1 MQTMKT
7 KILQLILTC
16 IVLPIFGQYKFLELP
31 KLDVE
36 DLKLTSYSK
45 NPSEP
50 AEVLY
55 KTFHYYITDG
65 ELHLDVI
72 SRVKIYKKD
81 DAKKFLEEEIYTY
94 QSKNRNEEKITS
106 LKVNTYNLENGKLAA
121 TSVDKNSKYKS
132 KENNNYSVTKFA
144 FENVKDG
151 SIVEYKYSVLSPFLY
166 VIPKVM
172 IEDEVPIR
180 HFEYV
185 FDAPK
190 YFGYNVNY
198 KGELKPF
205 KQEVAEKMLYGADY
219 KTYRFAYKDI
229 AAYKDEKYVNNIDNY
244 RTSLRFELNS
254 TNFPITGGGQA
265 YDSRTGAI
273 NDTRMQGGFK
283 SYGVTWQD
291 IRKQIY
297 EDENF
302 GDELKRSSLVKDILP
317 EEVKSIKNDE
327 QRAAAVLKF
336 AQSKYSWN
344 GEYAAF
350 TDKGLRNL
358 ISTRSGNSAEINLL
372 LILLMRSADLNAEP
386 VLLSTV
392 GRGILTGYSPSLG
405 MLNYVLAS
413 IDFNGKFT
421 LYDATSKMTSPNIIR
436 PAALNYYGFVMT
448 KTEAKQINV
457 LCPEKSVTYLTVDAK
472 LNPDG
477 TFAGNFSDRDTML
490 YAMMNNESY
499 DKDKTEYQK
508 ENYKERYKF
517 PYSNMKS
524 GVTEKGD
531 FETSFDFDS
540 DTFADGIGGKLAF
553 NPLLFLYNKSHEF
566 DQTDE
571 RRSPIELYTGYDKI
585 KKVTITLPDGYTFE
599 NVPKSKKFR
608 TEDNAIQYVYKV
620 TQEGNKLTVET
631 TTTVEDPVYPK
642 EYYPA
647 FKQIFDNITKMEGQ
661 VVTAVKK

>member
-1 MQTMKT
+1 MKT
-7 KILQLILTC
+7 KILQLLT
-16 IVLPIFGQYKFLELP
+16 VTLALPIFAQYKFLDLP
-31 KLDVE
+31 KLDIE
-36 DLKLTSYSK
+36 DLKTTSYSK
-45 NPSEP
+45 NAAEP

-55 KTFHYYITDG
+55 KTYHYYITEG

-81 DAKKFLEEEIYTY
+81 DAKKFLEEEIYTR
-94 QSKNRNEEKITS
+94 QGSNNTNEKITS
-106 LKVNTYNLENGKLAA
+106 LKVNTYNLVDGKIAA
-121 TSVDKNSKYKS
+121 TQVDKNSKYKS
-132 KENNNYSVTKFA
+132 KENKNYSVTKFA

-151 SIVEYKYSVLSPFLY
+151 SVVEYKYSILSPFMY

-180 HFEYV
+180 YFEYV
-185 FDAPK
+185 FDAPI
-190 YFGYNVNY
+190 YYGYNVNY

-205 KQEVAEKMLYGADY
+205 KQEVADKMLYGSDSR
-219 KTYRFAYKDI
+219 TYRFAYKDI
-229 AAYKDEKYVNNIDNY
+229 AAYKDEKYVNNIENY
-244 RTSLRFELNS
+244 RTSVRFELNS
-254 TNFPITGGGQA
+254 TNFPMTGGNLH
-265 YDSRTGAI
+265 DGAI
-273 NDTRMQGGFK
+273 SGGFK
-283 SYGVTWQD
+283 SYGVSWQD
-291 IRKQIY
+291 IRKQLY
-297 EDENF
+297 DDENF
-302 GDELKRSSLVKDILP
+302 GDELKRNNLVKEILP
-317 EEVKSIKNDE
+317 EEIKSIKNE
-327 QRAAAVLKF
+327 AERAAAVLKF
-336 AQSKYSWN
+336 TQSKYSWD
-344 GEYAAF
+344 GEYSAF
-350 TDKGLRNL
+350 TDKGLKNL
-358 ISTRSGNSAEINLL
+358 ISTKLGNSAEINLL
-372 LILLMRSADLNAEP
+372 LILLMRSANLNAEP

-392 GRGILTGYSPSLG
+392 GRGILTSYSPSIG

-413 IDFNGKFT
+413 VDFDGKFT
-421 LYDATSKMTSPNIIR
+421 LYDATSKMTTPNIIR

-457 LCPEKSVTYLTVDAK
+457 LCPQKSVTYLTVDAK

-477 TFAGNFSDRDTML
+477 TFGGSFSDRDTML
-490 YAMMNNESY
+490 YAMMNNERH
-499 DKDKTEYQK
+499 DENKTEYQ
-508 ENYKERYKF
+508 NTYYKERYKF
-517 PYSNMKS
+517 PYTNIKS

-531 FETSFDFDS
+531 FQTSFDFDS
-540 DTFADGIGGKLAF
+540 DSFVDGIGNKLVF
-553 NPLLFLYNKSHEF
+553 NPLLFLFNKSHEY

-585 KKVTITLPDGYTFE
+585 KKVTITLPDGYVFE

-608 TEDNAIQYVYKV
+608 TEDSAIQYVYKV

>member
-1 MQTMKT
+1 MKT
-7 KILQLILTC
+7 KILQLLT
-16 IVLPIFGQYKFLELP
+16 VTLALPIFAQYKFLDLP
-31 KLDVE
+31 KLDIE
-36 DLKLTSYSK
+36 DLKTTSYSK
-45 NPSEP
+45 NAAEP

-55 KTFHYYITDG
+55 KTYHYYITEG

-81 DAKKFLEEEIYTY
+81 DAKKFLEEEIYTR
-94 QSKNRNEEKITS
+94 QGSNNTNEKITS
-106 LKVNTYNLENGKLAA
+106 LKVNTYNLVDGKIAA
-121 TSVDKNSKYKS
+121 TQVDKNSKYKS
-132 KENNNYSVTKFA
+132 KENKNYSVTKFA

-151 SIVEYKYSVLSPFLY
+151 SVVEYKYSILSPFMY

-180 HFEYV
+180 YFEYV
-185 FDAPK
+185 FDAPV
-190 YFGYNVNY
+190 YYGYNVNY

-205 KQEVAEKMLYGADY
+205 KQEVADKMLYGSDSR
-219 KTYRFAYKDI
+219 TYRFAYKDI
-229 AAYKDEKYVNNIDNY
+229 AAYKDEKYVNNIENY
-244 RTSLRFELNS
+244 RTSVRFELNS
-254 TNFPITGGGQA
+254 TNFPMSGGNLH
-265 YDSRTGAI
+265 DGAI
-273 NDTRMQGGFK
+273 SGGFK
-283 SYGVTWQD
+283 SYGVSWQD
-291 IRKQIY
+291 IRKQLY
-297 EDENF
+297 DDENF
-302 GDELKRSSLVKDILP
+302 GDELKRNNLVKEILP
-317 EEVKSIKNDE
+317 EEIKSIKNE
-327 QRAAAVLKF
+327 AERAAAVLKF
-336 AQSKYSWN
+336 TQSKYSWD
-344 GEYAAF
+344 GEYSAF
-350 TDKGLRNL
+350 TDKGLKNL
-358 ISTRSGNSAEINLL
+358 ISTKLGNSAEINLL
-372 LILLMRSADLNAEP
+372 LILLMRSANLNAEP

-392 GRGILTGYSPSLG
+392 GRGILTSYSPSIG

-413 IDFNGKFT
+413 VDFDGKFT
-421 LYDATSKMTSPNIIR
+421 LYDATSKMTTPNIIR

-457 LCPEKSVTYLTVDAK
+457 LCPQKSVTYLTVDAK

-477 TFAGNFSDRDTML
+477 TFGGSFSDRDTML
-490 YAMMNNESY
+490 YAMMNNERH
-499 DKDKTEYQK
+499 DENKTEYQ
-508 ENYKERYKF
+508 NTYYKERYKF
-517 PYSNMKS
+517 PYTNIKS

-531 FETSFDFDS
+531 FQTSFDFDS
-540 DTFADGIGGKLAF
+540 DSFVDGIGNKLVF
-553 NPLLFLYNKSHEF
+553 NPLLFLFNKSHEF

-585 KKVTITLPDGYTFE
+585 KKVTITLPDGFVFE

-608 TEDNAIQYVYKV
+608 TEDSAIQYVYKV

>member
-1 MQTMKT
+1 MKT
-7 KILQLILTC
+7 KILQLLT
-16 IVLPIFGQYKFLELP
+16 VTLALPIFAQYKFLDLP
-31 KLDVE
+31 KLDIE
-36 DLKLTSYSK
+36 DLKTTSYSK
-45 NPSEP
+45 NAAEP

-55 KTFHYYITDG
+55 KTYHYYITEG

-81 DAKKFLEEEIYTY
+81 DAKKFLEEEIYTR
-94 QSKNRNEEKITS
+94 QGSNNTNEKITS
-106 LKVNTYNLENGKLAA
+106 LKVNTYNLVDGKIAA
-121 TSVDKNSKYKS
+121 TQVDKNSKYKS
-132 KENNNYSVTKFA
+132 KENKNYSVTKFA

-151 SIVEYKYSVLSPFLY
+151 SVVEYKYSILSPFMY

-180 HFEYV
+180 YFEYV
-185 FDAPK
+185 FDAPV
-190 YFGYNVNY
+190 YYGYNVNY

-205 KQEVAEKMLYGADY
+205 KQEVADKMLYGSDSR
-219 KTYRFAYKDI
+219 TYRFAYKDI
-229 AAYKDEKYVNNIDNY
+229 AAYKDEKYVNNIENY
-244 RTSLRFELNS
+244 RTSVRFELNS
-254 TNFPITGGGQA
+254 TNFPMTGGNLH
-265 YDSRTGAI
+265 DGA
-273 NDTRMQGGFK
+273 MSGGFK
-283 SYGVTWQD
+283 SYGVSWQD
-291 IRKQIY
+291 IRKQLY
-297 EDENF
+297 DDENF
-302 GDELKRSSLVKDILP
+302 GDELKRNNLVKGILP
-317 EEVKSIKNDE
+317 EEIKSIKNE
-327 QRAAAVLKF
+327 AERAAAVLKF
-336 AQSKYSWN
+336 TQSKYSWD
-344 GEYAAF
+344 GEYSAF
-350 TDKGLRNL
+350 TDKGLKNL
-358 ISTRSGNSAEINLL
+358 ISTKLGNSAEINIL
-372 LILLMRSADLNAEP
+372 LILLMRSANLNAEP

-392 GRGILTGYSPSLG
+392 GRGILTSYSPSIG

-413 IDFNGKFT
+413 VDFDGKFT
-421 LYDATSKMTSPNIIR
+421 LYDATSKMTTPNIIR

-457 LCPEKSVTYLTVDAK
+457 LCPQKSVTYLTVDAK

-477 TFAGNFSDRDTML
+477 TFGGSFSDRDTML
-490 YAMMNNESY
+490 YAMMNNERH
-499 DKDKTEYQK
+499 DENKTEYQ
-508 ENYKERYKF
+508 NTYYKERYKF
-517 PYSNMKS
+517 PYTNIKS

-531 FETSFDFDS
+531 FQTSFDFDS
-540 DTFADGIGGKLAF
+540 DSFVDGIGNKLVF
-553 NPLLFLYNKSHEF
+553 NPLLFLFNKSHEF

-585 KKVTITLPDGYTFE
+585 KKVTITLPDGFVFE

-608 TEDNAIQYVYKV
+608 TEDSAIQYVYKV

>member
-1 MQTMKT
+1 MKT
-7 KILQLILTC
+7 KILQLLT
-16 IVLPIFGQYKFLELP
+16 VTLALPIFAQYKFLDLP
-31 KLDVE
+31 KLDIE
-36 DLKLTSYSK
+36 DLKTTSYSK
-45 NPSEP
+45 NAAEP

-55 KTFHYYITDG
+55 KTYHYYITEG

-81 DAKKFLEEEIYTY
+81 DAKKFLEEEIYTR
-94 QSKNRNEEKITS
+94 QGSNSTNEKITS
-106 LKVNTYNLENGKLAA
+106 LKVNTYNLVDGKIAA
-121 TSVDKNSKYKS
+121 TQVDKNSKYKS
-132 KENNNYSVTKFA
+132 KENKNYSVTKFA

-151 SIVEYKYSVLSPFLY
+151 SVVEYKYSILSPFMY

-180 HFEYV
+180 YFEYV
-185 FDAPK
+185 FDAPV
-190 YFGYNVNY
+190 YYGYNVNY

-205 KQEVAEKMLYGADY
+205 KQEVADKMLYGSDSR
-219 KTYRFAYKDI
+219 TYRFAYKDI
-229 AAYKDEKYVNNIDNY
+229 AAYKDEKYVNNIENY
-244 RTSLRFELNS
+244 RTSVRFELNS
-254 TNFPITGGGQA
+254 TNFPMSGGNLHDG
-265 YDSRTGAI
+265 S
-273 NDTRMQGGFK
+273 MSGGFK
-283 SYGVTWQD
+283 SYGVSWQD
-291 IRKQIY
+291 IRKQLY
-297 EDENF
+297 DDENF
-302 GDELKRSSLVKDILP
+302 GDELKRNNLVKEILP
-317 EEVKSIKNDE
+317 EEIKSIKNE
-327 QRAAAVLKF
+327 AERAAAVLKF
-336 AQSKYSWN
+336 TQSKYSWD
-344 GEYAAF
+344 GEYSAF
-350 TDKGLRNL
+350 TDKGLKNL
-358 ISTRSGNSAEINLL
+358 ISTKLGNSAEINLL
-372 LILLMRSADLNAEP
+372 LILLMRSANLNAEP

-392 GRGILTGYSPSLG
+392 GRGILTSYSPSIG

-413 IDFNGKFT
+413 LDFDGKFT
-421 LYDATSKMTSPNIIR
+421 LYDATSKMTTPNIIR

-457 LCPEKSVTYLTVDAK
+457 LCPQKSVTYLTVDAK

-477 TFAGNFSDRDTML
+477 TFGGSFSDRDTML
-490 YAMMNNESY
+490 YAMMNNERH
-499 DKDKTEYQK
+499 DENKTEYQ
-508 ENYKERYKF
+508 NTYYKERYKF
-517 PYSNMKS
+517 PYTNIKS

-531 FETSFDFDS
+531 FQTSFDFDS
-540 DTFADGIGGKLAF
+540 DSFVDGIGNKLVF
-553 NPLLFLYNKSHEF
+553 NPLLFLFNKSHEF

-585 KKVTITLPDGYTFE
+585 KKVTITLPDGYVFE

-608 TEDNAIQYVYKV
+608 TEDSAIQYVYKV

>member
-1 MQTMKT
+1 M
-7 KILQLILTC
+7 
-16 IVLPIFGQYKFLELP
+16 PIFGQYKFLDLP

-36 DLKLTSYSK
+36 DLKLTAYSK
-45 NPSEP
+45 NPSEA

-55 KTFHYYITDG
+55 KTYHYYISDG
-65 ELHLDVI
+65 DLHLDVI

-81 DAKKFLEEEIYTY
+81 DAKKFLEEEIYTRLG
-94 QSKNRNEEKITS
+94 QNNEDEKVTS
-106 LKVNTYNLENGKLAA
+106 LKVNTYNLENGKIAT

-132 KENNNYSVTKFA
+132 KENKNYSVTKFA

-151 SIVEYKYSVLSPFLY
+151 SIVEYKYSVLSPFVY

-172 IEDEVPIR
+172 VEDEVPIR

-185 FDAPK
+185 FDAPI
-190 YFGYNVNY
+190 YYGYNVNY

-205 KQEVAEKMLYGADY
+205 KQEVAEKILYGSDAR
-219 KTYRFAYKDI
+219 TYRFAYKDI
-229 AAYKDEKYVNNIDNY
+229 AAYKDEKYVNNIENY
-244 RTSLRFELNS
+244 RTSIRFELNS
-254 TNFPITGGGQA
+254 TNFPISGGNIH
-265 YDSRTGAI
+265 DGAL
-273 NDTRMQGGFK
+273 RGGFK
-283 SYGVTWQD
+283 SYGVSWQD
-291 IRKQIY
+291 IRKQLY

-302 GDELKRSSLVKDILP
+302 GDELKRTNLVKELLP
-317 EEVKSIKNDE
+317 AEIKSIKNDAE
-327 QRAAAVLKF
+327 RAAAVLKF
-336 AQSKYSWN
+336 AQSKYNWN
-344 GEYAAF
+344 GEYSAF
-350 TDKGLRNL
+350 TDKGLKNL
-358 ISTRSGNSAEINLL
+358 INTKSGNSAEINLL

-386 VLLSTV
+386 VVLSTI
-392 GRGILTGYSPSLG
+392 GRGILTGYSPSIG

-413 IDFNGKFT
+413 IDSDGKFT
-421 LYDATSKMTSPNIIR
+421 LYDATSKMTTPNIIR
-436 PAALNYYGFVMT
+436 PSALNYFGYVMS
-448 KTEAKQINV
+448 KTEAKQINI
-457 LCPEKSVTYLTVDAK
+457 LCPEKSVTYLTVNAN

-499 DKDKTEYQK
+499 DKDKTEYQ
-508 ENYKERYKF
+508 NTSYKERYKF
-517 PYSNMKS
+517 PYTNIKS
-524 GVTEKGD
+524 GVTDKGD
-531 FETSFDFDS
+531 FETIFDFDS
-540 DTFADGIGGKLAF
+540 DTFVDGIGGKLVF

-566 DQTDE
+566 DQTE
-571 RRSPIELYTGYDKI
+571 ARRSPIELYTGYDKI
-585 KKVTITLPDGYTFE
+585 KKVTITLPDGYAFE

-608 TEDNAIQYVYKV
+608 TEDSAIQYVYKV

>member
-1 MQTMKT
+1 MKT
-7 KILQLILTC
+7 RILQLILSC
-16 IVLPIFGQYKFLELP
+16 IVLPIFGQYKFLDLP
-31 KLDVE
+31 KLDIE
-36 DLKLTSYSK
+36 DLKLTAYPK

-50 AEVLY
+50 AEVIY
-55 KTFHYYITDG
+55 KTYHYYITDG
-65 ELHLDVI
+65 DLHLDVI

-81 DAKKFLEEEIYTY
+81 DAKKFLEEEIYTRTG
-94 QSKNRNEEKITS
+94 KGNNEEKITS
-106 LKVNTYNLENGKLAA
+106 LKINTYNIENGKIST
-121 TSVDKNSKYKS
+121 TSVEKNSKYKS
-132 KENNNYSVTKFA
+132 KENENYSVTKFA

-151 SIVEYKYSVLSPFLY
+151 SIVEYKYSVLSPFMY

-172 IEDEVPIR
+172 IEEEVPVR
-180 HFEYV
+180 YCEYV
-185 FDAPK
+185 FDAPI
-190 YFGYNVNY
+190 YYGYNLNY

-205 KQEVAEKMLYGADY
+205 KQEVAERILYGSDAR
-219 KTYRFAYKDI
+219 TYRFAYKDI
-229 AAYKDEKYVNNIDNY
+229 AAYRDEKYVNNIDNY
-244 RTSLRFELNS
+244 RTSIRLELNS
-254 TNFPITGGGQA
+254 TNFPVSAGNAYQTGIT
-265 YDSRTGAI
+265 
-273 NDTRMQGGFK
+273 GGFK

-291 IRKQIY
+291 IRKQLY

-302 GDELKRSSLVKDILP
+302 GDELKRSSLVKNLLP
-317 EEVKSIKNDE
+317 EDIKSIKNEE

-336 AQSKYSWN
+336 AQSRYSWD
-344 GEYAAF
+344 GEYSAF
-350 TDKGLRNL
+350 SDKGIRNL
-358 ISTRSGNSAEINLL
+358 INTKSGNSAEINLL

-392 GRGILTGYSPSLG
+392 GRGILTGYSPSIG

-413 IDFNGKFT
+413 IDINGKFI

-448 KTEAKQINV
+448 KSEAKQIHV
-457 LCPEKSVTYLTVDAK
+457 MCPAKSMTYLTIDAK

-490 YAMMNNESY
+490 YAMINNERY

-517 PYSNMKS
+517 PYSNIKS

-540 DTFADGIGGKLAF
+540 DTFVDGIGGKLVF

-566 DQTDE
+566 DQADE

-585 KKVTITLPDGYTFE
+585 KKVTITLPDGYAFE

>member
-1 MQTMKT
+1 MKT
-7 KILQLILTC
+7 KILQLLT
-16 IVLPIFGQYKFLELP
+16 VTLALPIFAQYKFLDLP
-31 KLDVE
+31 KLDIE
-36 DLKLTSYSK
+36 DLKTTSYSK
-45 NPSEP
+45 NAAEP

-55 KTFHYYITDG
+55 KTYHYYITEG

-81 DAKKFLEEEIYTY
+81 DAKKFLEEEIYTR
-94 QSKNRNEEKITS
+94 QGSNNTNEKITS
-106 LKVNTYNLENGKLAA
+106 LKVNTYNLVDGKIAA
-121 TSVDKNSKYKS
+121 TQVDKNSKYKS
-132 KENNNYSVTKFA
+132 KENKNYSVTKFA

-151 SIVEYKYSVLSPFLY
+151 SVVEYKYSILSPFMY

-180 HFEYV
+180 YFEYV
-185 FDAPK
+185 FDAPV
-190 YFGYNVNY
+190 YYGYNVNY

-205 KQEVAEKMLYGADY
+205 KQEVADKMLYGSDSR
-219 KTYRFAYKDI
+219 TYRFAYKDI
-229 AAYKDEKYVNNIDNY
+229 AAYKDEKYVNNIENY
-244 RTSLRFELNS
+244 RTSVRFELNS
-254 TNFPITGGGQA
+254 TNFPMTGGNLH
-265 YDSRTGAI
+265 DGAI
-273 NDTRMQGGFK
+273 SGGFK
-283 SYGVTWQD
+283 SYGVSWQD
-291 IRKQIY
+291 IRKQLY
-297 EDENF
+297 DDENF
-302 GDELKRSSLVKDILP
+302 GDELKRNNLVKEILP
-317 EEVKSIKNDE
+317 EEIKSIKNE
-327 QRAAAVLKF
+327 AERAAAVLKF
-336 AQSKYSWN
+336 TQSKYSWD
-344 GEYAAF
+344 GEYSAF
-350 TDKGLRNL
+350 TDKGLKNL
-358 ISTRSGNSAEINLL
+358 ISTKLGNSAEINLL
-372 LILLMRSADLNAEP
+372 LILLMRSANLNAEP

-392 GRGILTGYSPSLG
+392 GRGILTSYSPSIG

-413 IDFNGKFT
+413 VDFDGKFT
-421 LYDATSKMTSPNIIR
+421 LYDATSKMTTPNIIR

-457 LCPEKSVTYLTVDAK
+457 LCPQKSVTYLTVDAK

-477 TFAGNFSDRDTML
+477 TFGGSFSDRDTML
-490 YAMMNNESY
+490 YAMMNNERH
-499 DKDKTEYQK
+499 DENKTEYQ
-508 ENYKERYKF
+508 NTYYKERYKF
-517 PYSNMKS
+517 PYTNIKS

-531 FETSFDFDS
+531 FQTSFDFDS
-540 DTFADGIGGKLAF
+540 DSFVDGIGNKLVF
-553 NPLLFLYNKSHEF
+553 NPLLFLFNKSHEF

-585 KKVTITLPDGYTFE
+585 KKVTITLPDGYVFE

-608 TEDNAIQYVYKV
+608 TEDSAIQYVYKV

>member
-1 MQTMKT
+1 MKT
-7 KILQLILTC
+7 RIIQLILTFA
-16 IVLPIFGQYKFLELP
+16 VLPIFGQYKFLDTP

-36 DLKLTSYSK
+36 DVKLSSYPK
-45 NPSEP
+45 DPSEP

-55 KTFHYYITDG
+55 KSFHYYITDG
-65 ELHLDVI
+65 ELHLDVV

-81 DAKKFLEEEIYTY
+81 DAEKFLEQEIYTY
-94 QSKNRNEEKITS
+94 QSQSKNEEKITS
-106 LKVNTYNLENGKLAA
+106 LKVNTYNVENGKIST

-132 KENNNYSVTKFA
+132 KENKNYTVTKFA

-151 SIVEYKYSVLSPFLY
+151 SVVEYKYSVLSPFVY

-172 IEDEVPIR
+172 IEDDAPIR
-180 HFEYV
+180 QFEYV

-190 YFGYNVNY
+190 YYGYNINY
-198 KGELKPF
+198 KGELKPY
-205 KQEVAEKMLYGADY
+205 KQEVAEKLVYGADC
-219 KTYRFAYKDI
+219 KTYRFAYKDVS
-229 AAYKDEKYVNNIDNY
+229 AYKDEKYVNNIDNY
-244 RTSLRFELNS
+244 RTSVRFELNS
-254 TNFPITGGGQA
+254 TNFPVGGGGQA

-273 NDTRMQGGFK
+273 NDTRTYGGFK
-283 SYGVTWQD
+283 SYGVSWQD
-291 IRKQIY
+291 IRKQLY

-302 GDELKRSSLVKDILP
+302 GYELKRANLVKDLLP
-317 EEVKSIKNDE
+317 EDIKSMKNNG

-336 AQSKYSWN
+336 VQSRYRWDGTYS
-344 GEYAAF
+344 AF
-350 TDKGLRNL
+350 SDKGIKNL
-358 ISTRSGNSAEINLL
+358 VSTKVGNSAEINLL
-372 LILLMRSADLNAEP
+372 LIMLMRSADLDAEP

-392 GRGILTGYSPSLG
+392 SRGILMGYSPSLG

-413 IDFNGKFT
+413 LEIDGKIT
-421 LYDATSKMTSPNIIR
+421 LYDATSKMTTPNIIR
-436 PAALNYYGFVMT
+436 PSALNYYGFVMT

-490 YAMMNNESY
+490 YAMMNNERFDENKTDY
-499 DKDKTEYQK
+499 QTTYYKD
-508 ENYKERYKF
+508 RYKF
-517 PYSNMKS
+517 PYSNINS

-531 FETSFDFDS
+531 FQTTFDFDS
-540 DTFADGIGGKLAF
+540 DTFVDGIGGKLVF
-553 NPLLFLYNKSHEF
+553 NPLLFLFNKSHEF
-566 DQTDE
+566 DQTE
-571 RRSPIELYTGYDKI
+571 ARRSPIELYTGYDKI
-585 KKVTITLPDGYTFE
+585 KKVTITLPDGYAFE

-608 TEDNAIQYVYKV
+608 TEDNALQYVYKV

>member
-1 MQTMKT
+1 MKT
-7 KILQLILTC
+7 KILQFVLTC
-16 IVLPIFGQYKFLELP
+16 IVLPIFGQYKFLDLP
-31 KLDVE
+31 KLDAE

-65 ELHLDVI
+65 ELHLDVV

-94 QSKNRNEEKITS
+94 QSKSKSEEKITS
-106 LKVNTYNLENGKLAA
+106 LKVNTYNLENGKIAA
-121 TSVDKNSKYKS
+121 TSVDKNSKFKS
-132 KENNNYSVTKFA
+132 KENKNISVTKFA

-180 HFEYV
+180 YLEYV

-190 YFGYNVNY
+190 QFGYNINY

-205 KQEVAEKMLYGADY
+205 KQEVTEKILYGADCR
-219 KTYRFAYKDI
+219 TYRFAYKDI
-229 AAYKDEKYVNNIDNY
+229 AAYKDEKYVNNIENY
-244 RTSLRFELNS
+244 RTSIRLELNS
-254 TNFPITGGGQA
+254 TDFPLTGGNSV
-265 YDSRTGAI
+265 YDGAL
-273 NDTRMQGGFK
+273 RGGFK

-291 IRKQIY
+291 IRKQLY

-302 GDELKRSSLVKDILP
+302 GDELKRSSLVKDLLP
-317 EEVKSIKNDE
+317 EDIKSIKNEE

-336 AQSKYSWN
+336 TQGRYSWD
-344 GEYAAF
+344 GEYSAF
-350 TDKGLRNL
+350 SDKGIRNL
-358 ISTRSGNSAEINLL
+358 INTKSGNSAEINLL
-372 LILLMRSADLNAEP
+372 LILLMRSAGLNAEP

-392 GRGILTGYSPSLG
+392 GRGILTGYSPSIG

-413 IDFNGKFT
+413 IDINGKFT

-448 KTEAKQINV
+448 KTDAKQIHV
-457 LCPEKSVTYLTVDAK
+457 LCPEKSMTYLTVDAK

-490 YAMMNNESY
+490 YAMMNNERH

-517 PYSNMKS
+517 PYSNIKS

-540 DTFADGIGGKLAF
+540 DTFVDGIGGKLVF

-566 DQTDE
+566 DQTE
-571 RRSPIELYTGYDKI
+571 TRRSPIELYTGYDKI
-585 KKVTITLPDGYTFE
+585 KKVTITLPDGYAFE

>member
-1 MQTMKT
+1 MKT
-7 KILQLILTC
+7 KILQLLT
-16 IVLPIFGQYKFLELP
+16 VTLALPIFAQYKFLDLP
-31 KLDVE
+31 KLDIE
-36 DLKLTSYSK
+36 DLKTTSYSK
-45 NPSEP
+45 NAAEP

-55 KTFHYYITDG
+55 KTYHYYITEG

-81 DAKKFLEEEIYTY
+81 DAKKFLEEEIYTR
-94 QSKNRNEEKITS
+94 QGSNNTNEKITS
-106 LKVNTYNLENGKLAA
+106 LKVNTYNLVDGKIAA
-121 TSVDKNSKYKS
+121 TQVDKNSKYKS
-132 KENNNYSVTKFA
+132 KENKNYSVTKFA

-151 SIVEYKYSVLSPFLY
+151 SVVEYKYSILSPFMY

-180 HFEYV
+180 YFEYV
-185 FDAPK
+185 FDAPI
-190 YFGYNVNY
+190 YYGYNVNY

-205 KQEVAEKMLYGADY
+205 KQEVADKMLYGSDSR
-219 KTYRFAYKDI
+219 TYRFAYKNI
-229 AAYKDEKYVNNIDNY
+229 AAYKDEKYVNNIENY
-244 RTSLRFELNS
+244 RTSVRFELNS
-254 TNFPITGGGQA
+254 TNFPMTGGNLHDG
-265 YDSRTGAI
+265 S
-273 NDTRMQGGFK
+273 MSGGFK
-283 SYGVTWQD
+283 SYGVSWQD
-291 IRKQIY
+291 IRKQLY
-297 EDENF
+297 DDENF
-302 GDELKRSSLVKDILP
+302 GDELKRNNLVKEILP
-317 EEVKSIKNDE
+317 EEIKSIKNE
-327 QRAAAVLKF
+327 AERAAAVLKF
-336 AQSKYSWN
+336 TQSKYSWD
-344 GEYAAF
+344 GEYSAF
-350 TDKGLRNL
+350 TDKGLKNL
-358 ISTRSGNSAEINLL
+358 ISTKLGNSAEINLL
-372 LILLMRSADLNAEP
+372 LILLMRSANLNAEP

-392 GRGILTGYSPSLG
+392 GRGILTSYSPSIG

-413 IDFNGKFT
+413 VDFDGKFT
-421 LYDATSKMTSPNIIR
+421 LYDATSKMTTPNIIR

-457 LCPEKSVTYLTVDAK
+457 LCPQKSVTYLTVDAK

-477 TFAGNFSDRDTML
+477 TFGGSFSDRDTML
-490 YAMMNNESY
+490 YAMMNNERH
-499 DKDKTEYQK
+499 DENKTEYQ
-508 ENYKERYKF
+508 NTYYKERYKF
-517 PYSNMKS
+517 PYTNIKS

-531 FETSFDFDS
+531 FQTSFDFDS
-540 DTFADGIGGKLAF
+540 DSFVDGIGNKLVF
-553 NPLLFLYNKSHEF
+553 NPLLFLFNKSHEF

-585 KKVTITLPDGYTFE
+585 KKVTITLPDGYVFE

-608 TEDNAIQYVYKV
+608 TEDSAIQYVYKV

>member
-1 MQTMKT
+1 MKT
-7 KILQLILTC
+7 KILQLLT
-16 IVLPIFGQYKFLELP
+16 VTLALPIFAQYKFLDLP
-31 KLDVE
+31 KLDIE
-36 DLKLTSYSK
+36 DLKTTSYSK
-45 NPSEP
+45 NAAEP

-55 KTFHYYITDG
+55 KTYHYYITEG

-81 DAKKFLEEEIYTY
+81 DAKKFLEEEIYTR
-94 QSKNRNEEKITS
+94 QGSNNSNEKITS
-106 LKVNTYNLENGKLAA
+106 LKVNTYNLVDGKIAA
-121 TSVDKNSKYKS
+121 TQVDKNSKYKS
-132 KENNNYSVTKFA
+132 KENKNYSVTKFA

-151 SIVEYKYSVLSPFLY
+151 SVVEYKYSILSPFMY

-180 HFEYV
+180 YFEYV
-185 FDAPK
+185 FDAPV
-190 YFGYNVNY
+190 YYGYNVNY

-205 KQEVAEKMLYGADY
+205 KQEVADKMLYGSDSR
-219 KTYRFAYKDI
+219 TYRFAYKDI
-229 AAYKDEKYVNNIDNY
+229 AAYKDEKYVNNIENY
-244 RTSLRFELNS
+244 RTSVRFELNS
-254 TNFPITGGGQA
+254 TNFPMSGGNLH
-265 YDSRTGAI
+265 DGAI
-273 NDTRMQGGFK
+273 SGGFK
-283 SYGVTWQD
+283 SYGVSWQD
-291 IRKQIY
+291 IRKQLY
-297 EDENF
+297 DDENF
-302 GDELKRSSLVKDILP
+302 GDELKRNNLVKEILP
-317 EEVKSIKNDE
+317 EEIKSIKNE
-327 QRAAAVLKF
+327 AERAAAVLKF
-336 AQSKYSWN
+336 TQSKYSWD
-344 GEYAAF
+344 GEYSGF
-350 TDKGLRNL
+350 TDKGLKNL
-358 ISTRSGNSAEINLL
+358 ISTKLGNSAEINLL
-372 LILLMRSADLNAEP
+372 LILLMRSANLNAEP

-392 GRGILTGYSPSLG
+392 GRGILTSYSPSIG

-413 IDFNGKFT
+413 VDFDGKFT
-421 LYDATSKMTSPNIIR
+421 LYDATSKMTTPNIIR

-457 LCPEKSVTYLTVDAK
+457 LCPQKSVTYLTVDAK

-477 TFAGNFSDRDTML
+477 TFGGSFSDRDTML
-490 YAMMNNESY
+490 YAMMNNERH
-499 DKDKTEYQK
+499 DENKTEYQ
-508 ENYKERYKF
+508 NTYYKERYKF
-517 PYSNMKS
+517 PYTNIKS

-531 FETSFDFDS
+531 FQTSFDFDS
-540 DTFADGIGGKLAF
+540 DSFVDGIGNKLVF
-553 NPLLFLYNKSHEF
+553 NPLLFLFNKSHEF

-585 KKVTITLPDGYTFE
+585 KKVTITLPDGYVFE

-608 TEDNAIQYVYKV
+608 TEDSAIQYVYKV

>member
-1 MQTMKT
+1 MKT
-7 KILQLILTC
+7 KILQLLT
-16 IVLPIFGQYKFLELP
+16 VTLALPIFAQYKFLDLP
-31 KLDVE
+31 KLDIE
-36 DLKLTSYSK
+36 DLKTTSYSK
-45 NPSEP
+45 NAAEP

-55 KTFHYYITDG
+55 KTYHYYITEG

-81 DAKKFLEEEIYTY
+81 DAKKFLEEEIYTR
-94 QSKNRNEEKITS
+94 QGSNNTNEKITS
-106 LKVNTYNLENGKLAA
+106 LKVNTYNLVDGKIAA
-121 TSVDKNSKYKS
+121 TQVDKNSKYKS
-132 KENNNYSVTKFA
+132 KENKNYSVTKFA

-151 SIVEYKYSVLSPFLY
+151 SVVEYKYSILSPFMY

-180 HFEYV
+180 YFEYV
-185 FDAPK
+185 FDAPV
-190 YFGYNVNY
+190 YYGYNVNY

-205 KQEVAEKMLYGADY
+205 KQEVADKMLYGSDSR
-219 KTYRFAYKDI
+219 TYRFAYKDI
-229 AAYKDEKYVNNIDNY
+229 AAYKDEKYVNNIENY
-244 RTSLRFELNS
+244 RTSVRFELNS
-254 TNFPITGGGQA
+254 TNFPMSGGNLH
-265 YDSRTGAI
+265 DGAI
-273 NDTRMQGGFK
+273 SGGFK
-283 SYGVTWQD
+283 SYGVSWQD
-291 IRKQIY
+291 IRKQLY
-297 EDENF
+297 DDENF
-302 GDELKRSSLVKDILP
+302 GDELKRNNLVKEILP
-317 EEVKSIKNDE
+317 EEIKSIKNE
-327 QRAAAVLKF
+327 AERAAAVLKF
-336 AQSKYSWN
+336 TQSKYSWD
-344 GEYAAF
+344 GEYSAF
-350 TDKGLRNL
+350 TDKGLKNL
-358 ISTRSGNSAEINLL
+358 ISTKLGNSAEINLL
-372 LILLMRSADLNAEP
+372 LILLMRSANLNAEP

-392 GRGILTGYSPSLG
+392 GRGILTSYSPSIG

-413 IDFNGKFT
+413 VDFDGKFT
-421 LYDATSKMTSPNIIR
+421 LYDATSKMTTPNIIR

-457 LCPEKSVTYLTVDAK
+457 LCPQKSVTYLTVDAK

-477 TFAGNFSDRDTML
+477 TFGGSFSDRDTML
-490 YAMMNNESY
+490 YAMMNNERH
-499 DKDKTEYQK
+499 DENKTEYQ
-508 ENYKERYKF
+508 NTYYKERYKF
-517 PYSNMKS
+517 PYTNIKS

-531 FETSFDFDS
+531 FQTSFDFDS
-540 DTFADGIGGKLAF
+540 DSFVDGIGNKLVF
-553 NPLLFLYNKSHEF
+553 NPLLFLFNKSHEF

-585 KKVTITLPDGYTFE
+585 KKVTITLPDGYVFE

-608 TEDNAIQYVYKV
+608 TEDSAIQYVYKV